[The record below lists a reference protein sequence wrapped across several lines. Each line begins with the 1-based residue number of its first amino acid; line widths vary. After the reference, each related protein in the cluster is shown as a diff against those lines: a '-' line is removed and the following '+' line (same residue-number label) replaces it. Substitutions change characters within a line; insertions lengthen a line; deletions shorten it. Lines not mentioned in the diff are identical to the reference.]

1 MSISK
6 SVLGMNA
13 RNFLYITRFNKASAK
28 RRADNKLATKI
39 LLGNYNIP
47 TATLLHSF
55 ATRKGI
61 KNYSWDLPTNGF
73 VIKPAR
79 GYGGKGILVI
89 KKWENGIGTTVSE
102 RQLSLKRI
110 QSHILDIFD
119 GIHSLQSLPDKAY
132 IEERIIPDPFFRKFS
147 PIGLPD
153 IRVIVFNKIPIMA
166 MLRIPTQESHGKANV
181 HEGAIGAGIGMRTG
195 ITKHAI
201 FKEKPLKFIPG
212 IKMKASGIK
221 IPRWNEILL
230 LASRAQSISG
240 LGFAGIDIVFD
251 KTRGLLVLEINAR
264 PGLSIQ
270 NANLASLRS
279 RLERVE
285 NLNVATCERGVEI
298 AKSVFAEE
306 FSDKV
311 KPEYKIL
318 SVIEPIRVINNGNSR
333 EYRAKLDT
341 GAYRTSFDKSVVE
354 ELKIPI
360 LAAKFRTVS
369 ASGSQ
374 ERSGAKVQFLL
385 GGEKITTIAT
395 VATRSH
401 LRFPIIIGRRDLK
414 GFHINPTLPNIDKK
428 SENDFYDEDY
438 DDDATE

>member
-13 RNFLYITRFNKASAK
+13 RNFLYITRFNKSGSK
-28 RRADNKLATKI
+28 RRADNKLETKRLLANNNIAT
-39 LLGNYNIP
+39 
-47 TATLLHSF
+47 ASLLHSF
-55 ATRKGI
+55 VTRKGI
-61 KNYSWDLPTNGF
+61 KNYSWDLPREGF

-89 KKWENGIGTTVSE
+89 TKWENGQGIDISGKV
-102 RQLSLKRI
+102 LSQKRI

-132 IEERIIPDPFFRKFS
+132 IEERITVDPFFRKFS

-153 IRVIVFNKIPIMA
+153 VRVIVFNKIPIMA
-166 MLRIPTQESHGKANV
+166 MLRIPTEASHGKANI
-181 HEGAIGAGIGMRTG
+181 HQGAIGAGIGMRTG

-212 IKMKASGIK
+212 TKIKTSGIK
-221 IPRWNEILL
+221 IPRWDEILL

-240 LGFAGIDIVFD
+240 LGYAGVDIVFD
-251 KTRGLLVLEINAR
+251 KNKGLLVLEINAR

-285 NLNVATCERGVEI
+285 NLNVTTNERGVEI

-311 KPEYKIL
+311 KPEYKVL
-318 SVIEPIRVINNGNSR
+318 SVIEPIKVINNGNTR
-333 EYRAKLDT
+333 EYQAKLDT
-341 GAYRTSFDKSVVE
+341 GAFRTSFDRSVIE

-360 LAAKFRTVS
+360 LATKFRTVS
-369 ASGSQ
+369 ASGRQ
-374 ERSGAKVQFLL
+374 ERNGAKVQFLL

-395 VATRSH
+395 VSERSH
-401 LRFPIIIGRRDLK
+401 LRFPIIVGRRDLK
-414 GFHINPTLPNIDKK
+414 GFHINPTLPNVNKK
-428 SENDFYDEDY
+428 IENDFYDDDY
-438 DDDATE
+438 DDTTE